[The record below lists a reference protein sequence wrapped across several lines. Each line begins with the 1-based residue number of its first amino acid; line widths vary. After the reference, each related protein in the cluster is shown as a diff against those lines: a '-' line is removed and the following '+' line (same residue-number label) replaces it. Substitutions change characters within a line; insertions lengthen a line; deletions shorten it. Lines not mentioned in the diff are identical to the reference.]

1 MNDPITTL
9 QAMIDSEANVNLQ
22 SEIRGT
28 VGWSVWADCEDEPK
42 EHGSEPTLEA
52 AVEAMAEAVCRWD
65 SDSDF
70 ARFHR
75 GEINYFRCANCHKPF
90 FDEEA
95 VEYPDLGEV
104 CLDCDHALP
113 SAILADNLGAEIT
126 RTKELLSKAEQ
137 ALASGNFDAIT
148 AAYNELTR
156 AEK

>member
-1 MNDPITTL
+1 MNDPITML
-9 QAMIDSEANVNLQ
+9 QAMFDCGHNALIVRRRGRIAW
-22 SEIRGT
+22 EILLENRD
-28 VGWSVWADCEDEPK
+28 DC
-42 EHGSEPTLEA
+42 GG
-52 AVEAMAEAVCRWD
+52 MAETVEEAIEALAAAACQD
-65 SDSDF
+65 DQNSNF

-75 GEINYFRCANCHKPF
+75 GEINYFRCVNCHKPF

-137 ALASGNFDAIT
+137 ALASGNFDAMNV
-148 AAYNELTR
+148 AHNELTR
-156 AEK
+156 AGV